1 MSGPV
6 HPVRENEILPP
17 VPIVIDERDSRTECF
32 GKILLAEGTGVM
44 HERETRG
51 LRHICE
57 LNRGL
62 RVLAE
67 YGNRDGTTKTQ
78 RGEATE

>member
-1 MSGPV
+1 
-6 HPVRENEILPP
+6 
-17 VPIVIDERDSRTECF
+17 
-32 GKILLAEGTGVM
+32 M